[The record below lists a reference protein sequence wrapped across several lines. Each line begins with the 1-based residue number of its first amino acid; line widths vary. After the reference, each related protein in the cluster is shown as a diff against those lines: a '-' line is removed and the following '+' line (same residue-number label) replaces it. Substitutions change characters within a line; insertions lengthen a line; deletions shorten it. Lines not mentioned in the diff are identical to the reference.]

1 MGPTVREGR
10 VANDKKPVLQLVL
23 TGAGSMLLYLLL
35 FLFEDEIMR
44 AYTRTDGLYWLL
56 PVATA
61 FVFSLV
67 HGAFTG
73 YFWEVLGVRG
83 RKPNGRKR

>member
-1 MGPTVREGR
+1 M
-10 VANDKKPVLQLVL
+10 ANDKKPVFQLVL
-23 TGAGSMLLYLLL
+23 TGTGSMLLYLLL

-56 PVATA
+56 PVAMA

-73 YFWEVLGVRG
+73 YFWETLGIRG
-83 RKPNGRKR
+83 KPQGKGKR